1 MEENQYRS
9 QEREAE
15 QKVIESNKLYDTIIE
30 DLRNNEKEN
39 KNLFE
44 SLNEKMNIFYEDNMQ
59 KLPYQFENL
68 SIVSKFEIITN
79 YLYEKSKSRNISS
92 IPIEFRKTELENNQ
106 QVDIIS
112 SNFNQ
117 TSRKSLVNQPFS
129 ERKSNALEIESNKQL
144 KLPVTNP
151 FLLLHKKVNKLEKKI
166 DRMKN
171 HNSTKSRIHTQSVI
185 QFDSKK
191 HQKRLSNYQ

>member
-191 HQKRLSNYQ
+191 HLKRLSNYL